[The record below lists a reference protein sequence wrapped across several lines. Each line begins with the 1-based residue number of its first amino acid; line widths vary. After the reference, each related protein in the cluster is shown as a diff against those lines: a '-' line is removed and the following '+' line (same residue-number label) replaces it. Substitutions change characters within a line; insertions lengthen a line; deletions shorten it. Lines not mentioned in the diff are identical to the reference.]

1 MAVRP
6 EATDGNGKT
15 KMPNIEPSNAEILN
29 AIKGV
34 SDRVI
39 VLEDWKRNEDAYRAA
54 LAKVKS
60 EEQEAKVSSQ
70 ADDFAKR
77 RTEIM
82 KQVGIVLGLV
92 AAILYAYAATKGI
105 HP

>member
-1 MAVRP
+1 MS
-6 EATDGNGKT
+6 DQ
-15 KMPNIEPSNAEILN
+15 EPTNTEILN
-29 AIKGV
+29 EIRGISARLLI
-34 SDRVI
+34 I
-39 VLEDWKRNEDAYRAA
+39 EDWKRNEDAYRAA

-60 EEQEAKVSSQ
+60 EEQQQKADSRS
-70 ADDFAKR
+70 DDFAKR

-82 KQVGIVLGLV
+82 KQVGIVLGLI

>member
-1 MAVRP
+1 MAN
-6 EATDGNGKT
+6 T
-15 KMPNIEPSNAEILN
+15 EPTSSEIIQS
-29 AIKGV
+29 IKGV

-39 VLEDWKRNEDAYRAA
+39 ILEDWKRNEDAYRAA
-54 LAKVKS
+54 LAKVKD
-60 EEQEAKVSSQ
+60 EEQQSRTTGEAD
-70 ADDFAKR
+70 AFAKR

-82 KQVGIVLGLV
+82 KQVGIVLGLL